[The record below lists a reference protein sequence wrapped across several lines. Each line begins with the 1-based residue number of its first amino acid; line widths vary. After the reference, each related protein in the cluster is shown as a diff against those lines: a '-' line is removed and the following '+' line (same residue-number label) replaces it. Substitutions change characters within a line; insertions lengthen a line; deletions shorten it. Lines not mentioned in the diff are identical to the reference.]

1 MVPFIGVVE
10 DVNDPKTS
18 GRVKVRCV
26 GWHPKG
32 KEGGEEGSEDAVTT
46 EDLPWARVGMPVT
59 HAQQSR
65 IGGKHGLLP
74 GCWVIGFFLD
84 GSEAQDPFILS
95 TFSFTSKASE
105 QDYRAL
111 PEGQDGTFSSLIK
124 HLIRTNLP

>member
-32 KEGGEEGSEDAVTT
+32 KEGGEEGSEDTTT

-59 HAQQSR
+59 HAQKSR
-65 IGGKHGLLP
+65 IGGKWSPAWLLGYWFLP
-74 GCWVIGFFLD
+74 GRF
-84 GSEAQDPFILS
+84 
-95 TFSFTSKASE
+95 
-105 QDYRAL
+105 
-111 PEGQDGTFSSLIK
+111 
-124 HLIRTNLP
+124 